1 MRTEP
6 SSGNTMNYKSSWPK
20 QVVRKWLNIQSG
32 AKEFHSDYKV
42 SEMGGTN
49 SVEDHYGFLNEESPE
64 KWLTESLKRPRIESD
79 SPPHVSDPL
88 NQRMFVGTWN
98 VGGKCPH
105 EGLNLKDWLLTPVP
119 ADIYV
124 LGFQEIVPLNAGNV
138 LGAEDYA
145 PALKWLSLI
154 RQALNNTDKNMELAQ
169 NPPRR
174 KENKNFKTR
183 ISFSDLISLEHELD
197 KDDLER
203 HSTSS
208 PNSDVEDECSTPS
221 NFSVRRKSPKGTSS
235 SYSLAASK
243 QMVGIFLCVW
253 VRTDLNQHVSNLK
266 VSCVGRG
273 IMGYLGNK
281 GSVSIS
287 MTLHQ
292 TSFCFVCTHLTSGEK
307 EGDEVRRNSDVVEIL
322 KKTKFSQSRR
332 LSGQP
337 FTPSP
342 VSILEHDHT
351 IWLGD
356 LNYRLAFPGGDTDEL
371 LKNKDWETLLKKDQ
385 LMLEQR
391 AGRVFKGW
399 EEGNIS
405 FAPTYKYLDNSDQYV
420 AQNQTSK
427 SKEKRRTPAWCDRIL
442 WKGKGMKQMWYV
454 RGENKFSD
462 HRPVYS
468 LFSIQLDSPIDRNK
482 VQKSTSSTTTSSSSS
497 AITTTTT
504 TPTSFSLKSTTSTA
518 STTSTKGMHF
528 PTACVAKIQAEE
540 LLVLPNITTDASSSG
555 F

>member
-1 MRTEP
+1 MKTE
-6 SSGNTMNYKSSWPK
+6 SSSANTMNQKSSWPK
-20 QVVRKWLNIQSG
+20 VVVRKWLNIKSG
-32 AKEFHSDYKV
+32 AKEFHSDH
-42 SEMGGTN
+42 EIADMAGMN
-49 SVEDHYGFLNEESPE
+49 SVENHYDSET
-64 KWLTESLKRPRIESD
+64 WLTEASPESLKRPRIELDNSA
-79 SPPHVSDPL
+79 SATNPL
-88 NQRMFVGTWN
+88 NKRIFVGTWN
-98 VGGKCPH
+98 VGGKYPH
-105 EGLNLKDWLLTPVP
+105 EGLNLKDWLLNPVP

-138 LGAEDYA
+138 LGAEDNA
-145 PALKWLSLI
+145 PAFKWLSLI
-154 RQALNNTDKNMELAQ
+154 CQALNNNDKNTELAQ
-169 NPPRR
+169 NPPRH
-174 KENKNFKTR
+174 KEHKNFKTR
-183 ISFSDLISLEHELD
+183 ISFSDLVSLVDELD
-197 KDDLER
+197 IEDLEG

-208 PNSDVEDECSTPS
+208 PNSDIDDEPS
-221 NFSVRRKSPKGTSS
+221 NFSVRRKSPNSTSS
-235 SYSLAASK
+235 RYSLAASK

-253 VRTDLNQHVSNLK
+253 VRTNLNQHVSNLK

-292 TSFCFVCTHLTSGEK
+292 TTFCFVCTHLTSGEK
-307 EGDEVRRNSDVVEIL
+307 EGDEVRRNSDVIEIL
-322 KKTKFSQSRR
+322 KKTKFSQAQRV
-332 LSGQP
+332 SGQP

-371 LKNKDWETLLKKDQ
+371 LKNKEWETLLKKDQ
-385 LMLEQR
+385 LMIEQR

-399 EEGNIS
+399 EEGRIS

-420 AQNQTSK
+420 PQNQTSK

-454 RGENKFSD
+454 RGETDFQTIGLST
-462 HRPVYS
+462 P
-468 LFSIQLDSPIDRNK
+468 L
-482 VQKSTSSTTTSSSSS
+482 QKSTTSTTTSSSSS

-504 TPTSFSLKSTTSTA
+504 TPTSFSLKSTA
-518 STTSTKGMHF
+518 STTSTKGMHL

-540 LLVLPNITTDASSSG
+540 LLVLPNNATTDASSSG

>member
-1 MRTEP
+1 MRPES
-6 SSGNTMNYKSSWPK
+6 SSGDTMNYKSSWPK
-20 QVVRKWLNIQSG
+20 QVARKWLNFQGG
-32 AKEFHSDYKV
+32 AKEFNSDYRV
-42 SEMGGTN
+42 SEMAGTN
-49 SVEDHYGFLNEESPE
+49 SVVLEESPPE
-64 KWLTESLKRPRIESD
+64 KWLTETPPESLKRPRIESD
-79 SPPHVSDPL
+79 SPSPVSDPL

-98 VGGKCPH
+98 AGGKCPH

-138 LGAEDYA
+138 LGAEDDA
-145 PALKWLSLI
+145 PALKWLSFI
-154 RQALNNTDKNMELAQ
+154 RQALNNTELPQ

-174 KENKNFKTR
+174 KEHKNFKTR
-183 ISFSDLISLEHELD
+183 ISFSDLISLEDELD
-197 KDDLER
+197 KEHLEG

-208 PNSDVEDECSTPS
+208 PNSDIEDEPS
-221 NFSVRRKSPKGTSS
+221 NFSMRRKSQKSTSS
-235 SYSLAASK
+235 RYSLAASK

-287 MTLHQ
+287 MTLNQ
-292 TSFCFVCTHLTSGEK
+292 TTFCFVCTHLASGEK
-307 EGDEVRRNSDVVEIL
+307 EGDEVRRNFDVIEIL
-322 KKTKFSQSRR
+322 KKTKFSQSQKA
-332 LSGQP
+332 SGQP

-351 IWLGD
+351 VWLGD

-371 LKNKDWETLLKKDQ
+371 LRNKDWETLLKKDQ
-385 LMLEQR
+385 LMIEQS

-399 EEGNIS
+399 EEGSIS

-468 LFSIQLDSPIDRNK
+468 LFSVQLDSPIDGNK
-482 VQKSTSSTTTSSSSS
+482 VQKSTPTTTTTSSSSS
-497 AITTTTT
+497 PTIATTTT
-504 TPTSFSLKSTTSTA
+504 S
-518 STTSTKGMHF
+518 TSTKGMHF
-528 PTACVAKIQAEE
+528 PTESAATIRAEG
-540 LLVLPNITTDASSSG
+540 LLVRSSHNQMIQIYKNKRNPLVYESAENN
-555 F
+555 

>member
-1 MRTEP
+1 
-6 SSGNTMNYKSSWPK
+6 MNYKTSWPK
-20 QVVRKWLNIQSG
+20 VVVRKWLNIKSG
-32 AKEFHSDYKV
+32 AKEFHSDH
-42 SEMGGTN
+42 EIADLAGMN
-49 SVEDHYGFLNEESPE
+49 SVEDHYDSET
-64 KWLTESLKRPRIESD
+64 WLTEAAPQSLKRPRIESD
-79 SPPHVSDPL
+79 NPASVPDPL
-88 NQRMFVGTWN
+88 NKRMFVGTWN

-124 LGFQEIVPLNAGNV
+124 LGFQEIVPLNSGNV

-154 RQALNNTDKNMELAQ
+154 RQALNNTDKNTEFPQ
-169 NPPRR
+169 NPISR
-174 KENKNFKTR
+174 KEHKNMKTR
-183 ISFSDLISLEHELD
+183 ISFSDLILLEDVLNKE
-197 KDDLER
+197 DLGR

-208 PNSDVEDECSTPS
+208 SNSDIEDEPS
-221 NFSVRRKSPKGTSS
+221 NFSMRRKSPKNSTSS
-235 SYSLAASK
+235 RYSLAASK

-292 TSFCFVCTHLTSGEK
+292 TTFCFVCTHLTSGEK
-307 EGDEVRRNSDVVEIL
+307 EGDEVRRNSDVTEIL
-322 KKTKFSQSRR
+322 KKTKFSQSQRF
-332 LSGQP
+332 SGQP

-342 VSILEHDHT
+342 VRILEHDHT

-371 LKNKDWETLLKKDQ
+371 LKNEDWETLLKKDQ
-385 LMLEQR
+385 LMIEQR

-399 EEGNIS
+399 EEGSIC

-462 HRPVYS
+462 HRPVYTM
-468 LFSIQLDSPIDRNK
+468 FSVQLDTPIHGNK
-482 VQKSTSSTTTSSSSS
+482 VQKSTSSSSS
-497 AITTTTT
+497 AITTTAT
-504 TPTSFSLKSTTSTA
+504 TPTSFSLKSSTFTA
-518 STTSTKGMHF
+518 STTSTKGMMHLA
-528 PTACVAKIQAEE
+528 TACVAKIQAEE
-540 LLVLPNITTDASSSG
+540 LLVLPNIATDASSSG

>member
-1 MRTEP
+1 MRTES
-6 SSGNTMNYKSSWPK
+6 SSGDTMNYKSSWPK
-20 QVVRKWLNIQSG
+20 QVVRKWLNIQGG

-42 SEMGGTN
+42 SGNFLEMAGAN
-49 SVEDHYGFLNEESPE
+49 SVVNHYDFLEESPPE
-64 KWLTESLKRPRIESD
+64 KWLTEIAPESLKRPRIESD
-79 SPPHVSDPL
+79 SPAPVSDPL
-88 NQRMFVGTWN
+88 NQRIFVGTWN
-98 VGGKCPH
+98 AGGKCPH

-138 LGAEDYA
+138 LGAEDDA

-154 RQALNNTDKNMELAQ
+154 RQALNNTENSTELTHRHQ
-169 NPPRR
+169 
-174 KENKNFKTR
+174 ELKNFKTR
-183 ISFSDLISLEHELD
+183 ISFSDLISLEDELD
-197 KDDLER
+197 KEDLER

-208 PNSDVEDECSTPS
+208 PNSDIEDESS
-221 NFSVRRKSPKGTSS
+221 IFSMRRKSPKSTSS
-235 SYSLAASK
+235 RYSLAASK

-287 MTLHQ
+287 MTLNQ
-292 TSFCFVCTHLTSGEK
+292 TTFCFVCTHLASGEK
-307 EGDEVRRNSDVVEIL
+307 EGDEVRRNFDVIEIL
-322 KKTKFSQSRR
+322 KKTKFSQSQRV
-332 LSGQP
+332 SGQP

-351 IWLGD
+351 VWLGD
-356 LNYRLAFPGGDTDEL
+356 LNYRLAFPSGDTDEL
-371 LKNKDWETLLKKDQ
+371 LENKDWETLLKKDQ
-385 LMLEQR
+385 LMIEQS
-391 AGRVFKGW
+391 AGRVFEGW
-399 EEGNIS
+399 EEGSIS

-420 AQNQTSK
+420 AQNQTPK

-468 LFSIQLDSPIDRNK
+468 LFSVQLDSPIDGNK
-482 VQKSTSSTTTSSSSS
+482 VQK
-497 AITTTTT
+497 
-504 TPTSFSLKSTTSTA
+504 
-518 STTSTKGMHF
+518 
-528 PTACVAKIQAEE
+528 
-540 LLVLPNITTDASSSG
+540 
-555 F
+555 

>member
-1 MRTEP
+1 
-6 SSGNTMNYKSSWPK
+6 MNYKSSWPK
-20 QVVRKWLNIQSG
+20 VVVRKWLNIKTG
-32 AKEFHSDYKV
+32 ADEFHSDHKITD
-42 SEMGGTN
+42 MAGIN
-49 SVEDHYGFLNEESPE
+49 SVEDHYDSGT
-64 KWLTESLKRPRIESD
+64 WLTEAAAESLKRPRIESHNPA
-79 SPPHVSDPL
+79 SVSDPL
-88 NQRMFVGTWN
+88 NRRMFVGTWN

-145 PALKWLSLI
+145 PASKWLSLI
-154 RQALNNTDKNMELAQ
+154 RQALNNTDKNTELAQ

-183 ISFSDLISLEHELD
+183 ISFSDLISLEDELD
-197 KDDLER
+197 EHDLER

-208 PNSDVEDECSTPS
+208 SNSDIMDEDSAPS
-221 NFSVRRKSPKGTSS
+221 NFSMRRKSPKSTSS
-235 SYSLAASK
+235 RYCLAASK

-287 MTLHQ
+287 MTLRD
-292 TSFCFVCTHLTSGEK
+292 TTFCFVCTHLTSGEK
-307 EGDEVRRNSDVVEIL
+307 EGDEVRRNSDVIEIL
-322 KKTKFSQSRR
+322 KKTKFSQSQRV
-332 LSGQP
+332 SGQP

-342 VSILEHDHT
+342 VSILEHDRT

-371 LKNKDWETLLKKDQ
+371 LKSKDWETLLKKDQ
-385 LMLEQR
+385 LMIEQR
-391 AGRVFKGW
+391 AGRVLKGW
-399 EEGNIS
+399 EEGSIC

-454 RGENKFSD
+454 RGESKFSD

-468 LFSIQLDSPIDRNK
+468 MFSVQLDTPIGGNK
-482 VQKSTSSTTTSSSSS
+482 VQKSTSSSASSS
-497 AITTTTT
+497 ATTTTAPT
-504 TPTSFSLKSTTSTA
+504 STSFSLKSKTSTA
-518 STTSTKGMHF
+518 STTSTKGMHLA
-528 PTACVAKIQAEE
+528 TAGVAKVQAEE
-540 LLVLPNITTDASSSG
+540 LLVLPNIATDASSSG
-555 F
+555 FRTSHH

>member
-1 MRTEP
+1 MRTES

-49 SVEDHYGFLNEESPE
+49 PVEDHYDFLSEESPE
-64 KWLTESLKRPRIESD
+64 KWLTETAPESLKRPRIESD
-79 SPPHVSDPL
+79 SPAPISDPL

-154 RQALNNTDKNMELAQ
+154 RQALNNTDKNTELAQ

-174 KENKNFKTR
+174 KEHKNFKTR
-183 ISFSDLISLEHELD
+183 ISFSDLISIEDELD
-197 KDDLER
+197 KEDLER
-203 HSTSS
+203 HSTTS
-208 PNSDVEDECSTPS
+208 PNSDIEDEPS
-221 NFSVRRKSPKGTSS
+221 DFSMRRKSPKNTSS
-235 SYSLAASK
+235 RYSLAASK

-253 VRTDLNQHVSNLK
+253 VRTDLNQQVSNLK

-292 TSFCFVCTHLTSGEK
+292 TSFCYVCTHLTSGEK
-307 EGDEVRRNSDVVEIL
+307 EGDEVRRNSDVIEIL
-322 KKTKFSQSRR
+322 KKTKFSQSQRV
-332 LSGQP
+332 SGQS

-385 LMLEQR
+385 LMIEQR

-399 EEGNIS
+399 EEGSIS

-468 LFSIQLDSPIDRNK
+468 LFSVQLDSPIDRNK
-482 VQKSTSSTTTSSSSS
+482 VQKSTPTKTTSSFSSS

-504 TPTSFSLKSTTSTA
+504 STSK
-518 STTSTKGMHF
+518 KGMHL
-528 PTACVAKIQAEE
+528 PTACVAKIRAEE
-540 LLVLPNITTDASSSG
+540 LLVQSSHNQMIQPYQKKETHECIT
-555 F
+555 

>member
-1 MRTEP
+1 MRTES

-49 SVEDHYGFLNEESPE
+49 SVEDHYGFLTEESPE
-64 KWLTESLKRPRIESD
+64 KWLTEIAPESLKRPRIESD
-79 SPPHVSDPL
+79 TPAPVSDPL

-145 PALKWLSLI
+145 PALKWLSLV
-154 RQALNNTDKNMELAQ
+154 RQALNNTDKNTELAQ
-169 NPPRR
+169 NPHRR
-174 KENKNFKTR
+174 KEHKNLKSR
-183 ISFSDLISLEHELD
+183 ISFSDLISLEDELD
-197 KDDLER
+197 KEDLER

-208 PNSDVEDECSTPS
+208 SNSDIEDEPS
-221 NFSVRRKSPKGTSS
+221 NFSVTRKSPKSASS
-235 SYSLAASK
+235 CYCLAASK

-253 VRTDLNQHVSNLK
+253 VRTDLNQYVSNLK

-292 TSFCFVCTHLTSGEK
+292 TTFCFVCTHLTSGEK
-307 EGDEVRRNSDVVEIL
+307 EGDEVKRNSDVIEIL
-322 KKTKFSQSRR
+322 KKTKFSQSQRV
-332 LSGQP
+332 SGQP

-356 LNYRLAFPGGDTDEL
+356 LNYRLTFPPGDTDEL

-385 LMLEQR
+385 LMIEQR

-399 EEGNIS
+399 EEGSIS

-420 AQNQTSK
+420 AQTSK

-454 RGENKFSD
+454 RGESKFSD

-468 LFSIQLDSPIDRNK
+468 LFSVQLDSPVDANK
-482 VQKSTSSTTTSSSSS
+482 VQKSTTSTTTSSSSS

-504 TPTSFSLKSTTSTA
+504 TSLKSTTSTA
-518 STTSTKGMHF
+518 STSTKGMHL
-528 PTACVAKIQAEE
+528 PTASVAKIQAEE
-540 LLVLPNITTDASSSG
+540 LLVLPTIKN
-555 F
+555 

>member
-49 SVEDHYGFLNEESPE
+49 SVEDHYGFLSEESPE
-64 KWLTESLKRPRIESD
+64 KWLTETPPESLKRPRIESD
-79 SPPHVSDPL
+79 SPASVSDPL

-154 RQALNNTDKNMELAQ
+154 RQALNNTEKSTELTQIPHRHKEHKNL
-169 NPPRR
+169 
-174 KENKNFKTR
+174 KTR
-183 ISFSDLISLEHELD
+183 ISFSDLISLEDEFV
-197 KDDLER
+197 KEDLER

-208 PNSDVEDECSTPS
+208 PNSDIEDEPS
-221 NFSVRRKSPKGTSS
+221 DFSMRRKSPKNASS
-235 SYSLAASK
+235 RYSLAASK

-287 MTLHQ
+287 MTLHK
-292 TSFCFVCTHLTSGEK
+292 TSFCYVCTHLTSGEK
-307 EGDEVRRNSDVVEIL
+307 EGDEVRRNSDVIEIL
-322 KKTKFSQSRR
+322 KKTKFSQSQIV
-332 LSGQP
+332 SGQS

-356 LNYRLAFPGGDTDEL
+356 LNYRLAFPGGDMDEL
-371 LKNKDWETLLKKDQ
+371 LKKKDWETLLKKDQ
-385 LMLEQR
+385 LMIEQR

-399 EEGNIS
+399 EEGSIS

-427 SKEKRRTPAWCDRIL
+427 SKEKRRIPAWCDRIL

-468 LFSIQLDSPIDRNK
+468 LFSVQLDSPIDRNK
-482 VQKSTSSTTTSSSSS
+482 LQKSTPTKTTSSSSSS

-504 TPTSFSLKSTTSTA
+504 S
-518 STTSTKGMHF
+518 TSTKGMHF
-528 PTACVAKIQAEE
+528 PTACVAKIRAEE
-540 LLVLPNITTDASSSG
+540 LLVQSSHNQMIQPYQKKETHECIT
-555 F
+555 